1 MPSHAVLRPVE
12 SDVPKV
18 VPGELQRFVTTP
30 GFPPLDIENARRVPD
45 VDILQFDVVNRGP
58 LPLFVAVA
66 ARFPLAN
73 GEELWSEKAGPE
85 FIGPFGRD
93 EWQIALPASAR
104 VADLRVSLFPFE
116 IALVRQEVK
125 V

>member
-1 MPSHAVLRPVE
+1 VLRPVE
-12 SDVPKV
+12 SDVPKIL
-18 VPGELQRFVTTP
+18 PGEIRRFFAMP
-30 GFPPLDIENARRVPD
+30 GFPPLDIENARRLTS

-66 ARFPLAN
+66 ARFPLSN

-85 FIGPFGRD
+85 FIGPLGRD
-93 EWQIALPASAR
+93 EWQLDVPAGAR
-104 VADLRVSLFPFE
+104 VADIRVSLFPFE
-116 IALVRQEVK
+116 VAVVRQEVE

>member
-1 MPSHAVLRPVE
+1 MPSHAVLRPIE

-18 VPGELQRFVTTP
+18 VPGELRRFVATP

-116 IALVRQEVK
+116 IAVARQEVR